1 MHFDRVAPCQSPG
14 PLRLSFLSSFFPEAL
29 RRRLAPRGC
38 CWGKQNL
45 LILGHW
51 FESPCAWGRPG
62 FILICTSLG
71 SQNPVNWDQNC
82 PSHHRPSVPPVPKP
96 QPVAS
101 PASGEEEEEGAE
113 TFLPPPGPPWR
124 PALPPLSQMVSAAP
138 CQASKILPMG
148 SSPSFPAASLP
159 GSAPFS
165 LNLLFVPEAPPQRL
179 WGSLCPFPFG
189 EQIPQPPGAWQF
201 GLKLVPFEDLL
212 PLLSRR

>member
-1 MHFDRVAPCQSPG
+1 M
-14 PLRLSFLSSFFPEAL
+14 
-29 RRRLAPRGC
+29 
-38 CWGKQNL
+38 GKARIYPYL
-45 LILGHW
+45 HL
-51 FESPCAWGRPG
+51 PG
-62 FILICTSLG
+62 F
-71 SQNPVNWDQNC
+71 
-82 PSHHRPSVPPVPKP
+82 PKP
-96 QPVAS
+96 CELGPKLPFPSQTFRAACPRAPVAS

-113 TFLPPPGPPWR
+113 TFLPPRPSLR

>member
-138 CQASKILPMG
+138 CQASKILPIG
-148 SSPSFPAASLP
+148 LFPLFSSSLP
-159 GSAPFS
+159 ARLSAF
-165 LNLLFVPEAPPQRL
+165 
-179 WGSLCPFPFG
+179 
-189 EQIPQPPGAWQF
+189 QP
-201 GLKLVPFEDLL
+201 
-212 PLLSRR
+212 